1 MILTDDI
8 ITIFEAQTPLE
19 FTSKDLYKLFR
30 ATFMDK
36 VAEWRTAA
44 IREDPNVNHPG
55 RQQVRTILEN
65 VLAYMQQESDSNA
78 LNQYSKYS
86 TGILQILRVFVAANN
101 PLDLYEE
108 MTTYADDNLNAPC
121 VQLNQE
127 NKIQFSNQMGRMF
140 GSMQDFFYSNF
151 VDSLAELVQ
160 ME

>member
-1 MILTDDI
+1 MILTNDI

-86 TGILQILRVFVAANN
+86 TGILQILSVFVRANN
-101 PLDLYEE
+101 ALDLYEE
-108 MTTYADDNLNAPC
+108 MTKYSADNLNADAPHIQ
-121 VQLNQE
+121 VNQE
-127 NKIQFSNQMGRMF
+127 NQIQFSDAMGRMF
-140 GSMQDFFYSNF
+140 GSMQDFF
-151 VDSLAELVQ
+151 
-160 ME
+160 